1 MNDQQQQRAPPP
13 PAVQQQRRPLQPP
26 LAQPPLGG
34 LQQQGVP
41 SNPAGQRPWN
51 QPQWGPQQPVFAPPF
66 NATFDGDPEK
76 LIFFLNQVR
85 SHLNRWAYL
94 YPEPGA
100 MVDVIGANLE
110 GEASEWLNNL
120 YSEQALELEDPH
132 LFLLGLRERFEDPSI
147 GLKAA
152 GQIHKIKQAGRPA
165 LEYVRE
171 FRKMAGRIEGWPE
184 QSLIHHFIEG
194 LDDHLSQACIYREV
208 PDRLQEW
215 YQTAVKLDV
224 KLSRYKKPP
233 PQEPEQ
239 QLELPEQQSPPRK
252 PSTTAR
258 AERPRPPAR
267 LSFECFR
274 CGQGGHRAAT
284 CPVPYPRLQSKPGP
298 AMQKKPAQR
307 LPREKSN
314 RLTQEPVAQVT
325 PHTQE
330 NAKTPGGPA
339 PALPFFD
346 SNDEGEND
354 PMVSQQILPFSL
366 PAKLVIPTSGAQ
378 IDLNVLIDSGC
389 TRCIISLAF
398 AMKMGI
404 RAKQLSKPMRFE
416 QADGSLMGGTL
427 ITQLTEPLRLE
438 IGAHWEFIRFLVA
451 PKMTEA
457 VILGLAWLD
466 KWKPFI
472 WWEKGMRIVRLPI
485 GPDPPI
491 DSTDVTGHLRPPNE
505 QAHMAVS
512 LTPGEPVIPK
522 EYLDLA
528 EVFSEKECD
537 ALPPHRP
544 NDCSIEL
551 VPGAKLPRPRMYAM
565 SPLEMEEMQRYVNK
579 NLARGFIERAKSSV
593 GAPVLFKEKKDGS
606 LRLCVDYKGL
616 NAVSVENKY
625 PLPLLKDLLTHLAK
639 GSVFTKLDLREAY
652 YRVRIK
658 EGDEWK
664 TAFNCPMGSYQFKV
678 MPFGLQGAPAVFMQL
693 INEVLHDH
701 LYKGVLVYLDDIL
714 IYSTN
719 MNDHIKLVR
728 EVLKK
733 LLNAKL
739 YVKLS
744 KCEFHRTQLDY
755 LGYRISNE
763 GIEMDP
769 AKVKTIIEWQPP
781 RTRKQLQSFLG
792 FANFYRQ
799 FIPSFA
805 EIALPLTELLK
816 TGKGGGKPRPG
827 QPLAW
832 TMSCQTAF
840 ENLKRLFA
848 AEPVLKHPCPGE
860 PFVIQADASDVAV
873 GAVLLQKNKNGIL
886 QPCAYTSKKFTESER
901 RWAIWEKEAFAIRW
915 ALLNWRHY
923 LEGSKVPFEVWT
935 DHKNLEALKTPRKL
949 SPKQVRWAQY
959 FNRFNFTL
967 KYIPGGKNFLADA
980 LSRLPQYKS
989 EREQVNE
996 AIIPN
1001 PQTVTQLTP
1010 RRVPNPDDPG
1020 VKKIKRELLT
1030 DQWFKDNQASLTCRD
1045 GLAYKGGKLYL
1056 PEALRLNALNHSH
1069 DVKQAGHFG
1078 YLKTLHL
1085 TRRQFWWPGLKKDV
1099 ENYVKSCTVCAT
1111 MKRIP
1116 GKTPGLLQPVADPS
1130 QPWEEVAMDFIVDLP
1145 ESKGNT
1151 VIWTVIDLFSKQAHF
1166 IACKGLPSAQR
1177 LAKLFLKHIYRL
1189 HGAPK
1194 RIISDRG
1201 VQFTA
1206 KFWRNFLTL
1215 IGSSQGLS
1223 SAFHPATNGAAEA
1236 ANKMVEQY
1244 LRCYVSYQQTNWTDL
1259 LPFAEVAYNNSVHS
1273 STGYTPFK
1281 VATGK
1286 EFNPIPEYPQL
1297 PSASQTL
1304 DQWDLSFL

>member
-26 LAQPPLGG
+26 LAQPPLGS

-171 FRKMAGRIEGWPE
+171 FRKMAGRVEGWPE

-239 QLELPEQQSPPRK
+239 QPELPEQQSPPRK

-505 QAHMAVS
+505 RAHMAVS

-980 LSRLPQYKS
+980 LSRLPQYKRS
-989 EREQVNE
+989 PIRM
-996 AIIPN
+996 
-1001 PQTVTQLTP
+1001 
-1010 RRVPNPDDPG
+1010 
-1020 VKKIKRELLT
+1020 
-1030 DQWFKDNQASLTCRD
+1030 
-1045 GLAYKGGKLYL
+1045 
-1056 PEALRLNALNHSH
+1056 
-1069 DVKQAGHFG
+1069 
-1078 YLKTLHL
+1078 TL
-1085 TRRQFWWPGLKKDV
+1085 
-1099 ENYVKSCTVCAT
+1099 E
-1111 MKRIP
+1111 
-1116 GKTPGLLQPVADPS
+1116 
-1130 QPWEEVAMDFIVDLP
+1130 
-1145 ESKGNT
+1145 
-1151 VIWTVIDLFSKQAHF
+1151 
-1166 IACKGLPSAQR
+1166 
-1177 LAKLFLKHIYRL
+1177 
-1189 HGAPK
+1189 
-1194 RIISDRG
+1194 
-1201 VQFTA
+1201 
-1206 KFWRNFLTL
+1206 
-1215 IGSSQGLS
+1215 
-1223 SAFHPATNGAAEA
+1223 
-1236 ANKMVEQY
+1236 
-1244 LRCYVSYQQTNWTDL
+1244 
-1259 LPFAEVAYNNSVHS
+1259 
-1273 STGYTPFK
+1273 
-1281 VATGK
+1281 
-1286 EFNPIPEYPQL
+1286 
-1297 PSASQTL
+1297 
-1304 DQWDLSFL
+1304 